1 MTTLLN
7 ILREIESGVRA
18 KMLTCDAEIVW
29 FLYFNGQ
36 ETAGN
41 MFKTSKHSSTA
52 FYSTLKRLADT
63 GVIASQ
69 VNPADKRSN
78 VYVLSAVVREL
89 IDRCF
94 NQGAAAS
101 QGACAA

>member
-29 FLYFNGQ
+29 YLYFNT
-36 ETAGN
+36 EESAGN
-41 MFKTSKHSSTA
+41 MFKTSRHSSTA
-52 FYSTLKRLADT
+52 FYSTLKRLAES
-63 GVIASQ
+63 GVVAAQ

-78 VYVLSAVVREL
+78 VYALSPAVREF

-94 NQGAAAS
+94 GEIAAN